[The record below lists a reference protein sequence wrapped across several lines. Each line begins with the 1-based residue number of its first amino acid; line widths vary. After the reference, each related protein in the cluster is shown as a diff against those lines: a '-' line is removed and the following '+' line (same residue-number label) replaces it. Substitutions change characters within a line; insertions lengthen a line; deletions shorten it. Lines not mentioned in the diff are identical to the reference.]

1 MSSKSLYTPC
11 ATQPLHAQHERLS
24 TPAGVQDKTDQCCL
38 EKSMKNT
45 RKPMLNSTASAATF
59 YTAEQ
64 AAAID
69 KITQNCAAAGV
80 VLPQPA
86 GDADAMKLRNDID
99 CLAAF
104 QRLSKAATGLTTAL
118 HGRALQ
124 HYLRALQ
131 AAKNILTHGV
141 VALRNGDL
149 DRLEKL
155 AVAAQNA
162 LNTELDARAQREA
175 AAIPKRRHH

>member
-1 MSSKSLYTPC
+1 
-11 ATQPLHAQHERLS
+11 
-24 TPAGVQDKTDQCCL
+24 
-38 EKSMKNT
+38 
-45 RKPMLNSTASAATF
+45 
-59 YTAEQ
+59 
-64 AAAID
+64 
-69 KITQNCAAAGV
+69 
-80 VLPQPA
+80 
-86 GDADAMKLRNDID
+86 MKLRNDID

-124 HYLRALQ
+124 HYLRALE

-162 LNTELDARAQREA
+162 LTTELDARAQREA

>member
-11 ATQPLHAQHERLS
+11 ATKPLHAQNAQLS
-24 TPAGVQDKTDQCCL
+24 TPAGVQDNP

-45 RKPMLNSTASAATF
+45 RKSMLNTTASAATS
-59 YTAEQ
+59 YSVEQ

-69 KITQNCAAAGV
+69 KITQNCAASGV
-80 VLPQPA
+80 VLQQPS
-86 GDADAMKLRNDID
+86 GDADAISLRNDID

-104 QRLSKAATGLTTAL
+104 HRLSKAATGFTTAL

-124 HYLRALQ
+124 HYLRGLQ

-149 DRLEKL
+149 ERLEKL
-155 AVAAQNA
+155 ADAAQNA
-162 LNTELDARAQREA
+162 LTAELDARAQREA
-175 AAIPKRRHH
+175 AALPKRRRH

>member
-11 ATQPLHAQHERLS
+11 ATKPLHAQNAQLS
-24 TPAGVQDKTDQCCL
+24 TPAGVQHHL

-45 RKPMLNSTASAATF
+45 RKSMLNTTASAATF
-59 YTAEQ
+59 YPAEQ

-69 KITQNCAAAGV
+69 KITQNCAAAGF
-80 VLPQPA
+80 VLQQPP
-86 GDADAMKLRNDID
+86 GDADAMRLRNDID

-124 HYLRALQ
+124 HYLRGLQ
-131 AAKNILTHGV
+131 AAKNILALGI

-149 DRLEKL
+149 ERLEKL
-155 AVAAQNA
+155 ADAAQHA
-162 LNTELDARAQREA
+162 LTTELEARAQREA
-175 AAIPKRRHH
+175 AALPKRRHH

>member
-1 MSSKSLYTPC
+1 MSSKSLYTPY
-11 ATQPLHAQHERLS
+11 ATKPLHAQNAQLS
-24 TPAGVQDKTDQCCL
+24 TPAGVQHHL

-45 RKPMLNSTASAATF
+45 RKSMLNTTASAATF
-59 YTAEQ
+59 YPAEQ

-69 KITQNCAAAGV
+69 KITQNCAAAGF
-80 VLPQPA
+80 VLQQPP
-86 GDADAMKLRNDID
+86 GDADAMRLRNDID

-124 HYLRALQ
+124 HYLRGLQ
-131 AAKNILTHGV
+131 AAKNILALGI

-149 DRLEKL
+149 ERLEKL
-155 AVAAQNA
+155 ADAAQHA
-162 LNTELDARAQREA
+162 LTTELEARAQREA
-175 AAIPKRRHH
+175 AALPKRRHH

>member
-24 TPAGVQDKTDQCCL
+24 TPAGVQDQTDQYHL

-59 YTAEQ
+59 YPAEQ

-69 KITQNCAAAGV
+69 RITQNCAAAGV
-80 VLPQPA
+80 VLQQPA

-104 QRLSKAATGLTTAL
+104 QRLSKAATSLTTAL

-124 HYLRALQ
+124 HYLQGLR

-141 VALRNGDL
+141 VALRSGDL
-149 DRLEKL
+149 NRLEKL
-155 AVAAQNA
+155 ADAAQNA
-162 LNTELDARAQREA
+162 LTAELEARAQREA
-175 AAIPKRRHH
+175 AAIPKRRSH